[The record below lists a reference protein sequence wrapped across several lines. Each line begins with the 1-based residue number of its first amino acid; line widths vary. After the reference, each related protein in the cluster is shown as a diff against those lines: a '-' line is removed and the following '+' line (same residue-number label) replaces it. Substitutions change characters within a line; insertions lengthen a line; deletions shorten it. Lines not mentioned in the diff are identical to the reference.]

1 MVPMAARGIMQLRDQ
16 IRTAFPCLPFFGPIA
31 LCQCDECTEI
41 KEGLR
46 EKQWDEI
53 PAAFLDFT
61 LNPTLLAPEAF
72 QAFLPAYLNRALDDL
87 DGEVLEFT
95 VYSLSPNI
103 NAEVDHPFTPTP
115 EEVRTTWLLGRV
127 RLMSTA
133 QMEAIRAFLSFIEE
147 NAADRD
153 WFRPFITAALDRVWR

>member
-1 MVPMAARGIMQLRDQ
+1 MVPMAGQEIMALKDQ
-16 IRTAFPCLPFFGPIA
+16 IRTAFPCFPFFGPITP
-31 LCQCDECTEI
+31 CHCDECTEI

-72 QAFLPAYLNRALDDL
+72 QAFLPAYLNRGLDDL

-95 VYSLSPNI
+95 VYSLCPNI
-103 NAEVDHPFTPTP
+103 NTEVDHPFTRTP
-115 EEVRTTWLLGRV
+115 EEDRTTWLLDRV

-133 QMEAIRAFLSFIEE
+133 QIEAIRAFLSYIKE
-147 NAADRD
+147 NVADSD
-153 WFRPFITAALDRVWR
+153 WFRPLISAALDRVWR